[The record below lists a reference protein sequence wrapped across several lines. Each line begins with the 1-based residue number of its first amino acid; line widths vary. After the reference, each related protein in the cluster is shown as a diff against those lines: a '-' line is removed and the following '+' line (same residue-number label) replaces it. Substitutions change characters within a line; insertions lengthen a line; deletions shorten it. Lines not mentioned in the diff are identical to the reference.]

1 MPKRKFVSYLR
12 VSTARQGI
20 SGLGLEAQRASVAG
34 YLNGGDWT
42 LVQEVLEVESGKRN
56 DRPALAE
63 ALKLCRKH
71 KATLVIAK
79 LDRLARNVAF
89 ISNLMESGV
98 EFIAV
103 DMPQANRFVV
113 HIMAAVAEQEAD
125 AISKRTKAALQ
136 AAKERGTKLG
146 GRRMSAKRFAEI
158 AANARKERTA
168 RVPKFQDSVFA
179 LSRRH
184 SLGLHG
190 IAGRQRFNSYQD
202 RDSRIITTLQW
213 TEIAPRHIGY
223 KDILQAIMHKDF
235 PSQQP
240 RTADYIYLIN
250 RTRNIVLHMYDDR
263 GMDLIAHEASD
274 LQPIYDAYKG
284 WILDYDRARIE
295 QTFEPQSDNG
305 VSV

>member
-179 LSRRH
+179 LPWTPRNRWSSAIQFLPGQRLAHHHNSAVDGNCSASYWVQRH
-184 SLGLHG
+184 P
-190 IAGRQRFNSYQD
+190 AGHH
-202 RDSRIITTLQW
+202 
-213 TEIAPRHIGY
+213 A
-223 KDILQAIMHKDF
+223 
-235 PSQQP
+235 
-240 RTADYIYLIN
+240 
-250 RTRNIVLHMYDDR
+250 
-263 GMDLIAHEASD
+263 
-274 LQPIYDAYKG
+274 
-284 WILDYDRARIE
+284 
-295 QTFEPQSDNG
+295 
-305 VSV
+305 